1 MKHHIAMVVL
11 AGSLVGI
18 SQGQTIWA
26 VNNLNGTSTPTN
38 INTIETFNPAT
49 PATRTVIG
57 QTTPGASILFGGLEF
72 AGVGG
77 GLFAWS
83 TIAPF
88 AGLSSI
94 NQTTGAATL
103 IGPNTLAGVND
114 LSWNPVTNQ
123 MIALVNAST
132 AAPAELH
139 SVNLSTGATTFLG
152 TVNGITGGLSV
163 GLAHDAAGNAYVH
176 DLVGDRVHRL
186 DATFTSVA
194 SAVLPGNTNF
204 SQGMTI
210 DWSGSGVG
218 YMAAIGN
225 AAGGGFFSELW
236 TLNTATMTVSVVGT
250 FGTAPPT
257 FPTFEGGDLAI
268 KPVPEPATMMALGLG
283 ALALLRRRR

>member
-18 SQGQTIWA
+18 SHGQTIWA
-26 VNNLNGTSTPTN
+26 VNNLNGTSTPAN

-49 PATRTVIG
+49 PATRTVVG
-57 QTTPGASILFGGLEF
+57 QTTPGTSILFTGLEF
-72 AGVGG
+72 GGIGG
-77 GLFAWS
+77 GLFAWAG
-83 TIAPF
+83 TGAF

-103 IGPNTLAGVND
+103 VGANTLAGVQD

-123 MIALVNAST
+123 MIALVSVSNTS
-132 AAPAELH
+132 PIELH
-139 SVNLSTGATTFLG
+139 SVNLSTGATTLVG
-152 TVNGITGGLSV
+152 TVSGITGGLTV
-163 GLAHDAAGNAYVH
+163 GLAHDAQGNAYVH
-176 DLVGDRVHRL
+176 DIIGDRVHKL
-186 DATFTSVA
+186 DATFASVA

-210 DWSGSGVG
+210 DWSGSGLG

-225 AAGGGFFSELW
+225 AVPSGFFSELW